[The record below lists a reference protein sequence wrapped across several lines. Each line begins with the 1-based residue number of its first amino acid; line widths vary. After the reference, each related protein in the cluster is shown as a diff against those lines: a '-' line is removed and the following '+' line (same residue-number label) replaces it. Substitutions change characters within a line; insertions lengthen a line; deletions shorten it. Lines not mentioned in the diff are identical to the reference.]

1 MAFNPIVIE
10 KGLNAGFAREMAQF
24 QAARQISP
32 GIMAAGMM
40 IPSTAAYEK
49 LGWLGAM
56 PTVQQWL
63 GEIQAKQLED
73 YDYTIRNK
81 DWAVAVPVNENDVA
95 DDQTGVHTMFP
106 QMLAQRIMRHPEELM
121 IDLLIDGATN
131 LAYDGKAF
139 FSDVSAP
146 RTIDNLLAG
155 SGYTTPSTRLEN
167 MEKDL
172 NAALVA
178 MAKFTDDQGAP
189 LNLRGNLIVC
199 PVNLENDFR
208 RLVQSTSDPT
218 ASGGIETFNPYAG
231 RFTVIGDSRLDAD
244 DTTDWYLLA
253 TNEIIKPFVFSMRQ
267 AAENRFEK
275 KNGTKSWI
283 WSADYRGNAGYGL
296 PHLAVKTVN
305 S

>member
-32 GIMAAGMM
+32 GIMASGMM

-73 YDYTIRNK
+73 YDYTVKNK
-81 DWAVAVPVNENDVA
+81 DWAVAVPINENDVA

-106 QMLAQRIMRHPEELM
+106 SMLAQKIMRHPEELM
-121 IDLLIDGATN
+121 IDFLIDGDTG
-131 LAYDGKAF
+131 LAYDGSAF
-139 FSDVSAP
+139 FANRS
-146 RTIDNLLAG
+146 TNDNLLAG
-155 SGYTTPSTRLEN
+155 TGTTLAQ
-167 MEKDL
+167 MEADL

-178 MAKFTDDQGAP
+178 MAKFQDDQGNP

-199 PVNLENDFR
+199 PAAMENDFR
-208 RLVQSTSDPT
+208 RLVQSPSDPT
-218 ASGGIETFNPYAG
+218 VSGGIETFNPYAN
-231 RFTVIGDSRLDAD
+231 RFTVIGDARLDAD
-244 DTTDWYLLA
+244 DADDWYLLN
-253 TNEIIKPFVFSMRQ
+253 TNEIVKPFVFSMRQ

-275 KNGTKSWI
+275 KNGTKTWV

-305 S
+305 T

>member
-24 QAARQISP
+24 QAAREISP

-73 YDYTIRNK
+73 YDYTIKNK

-106 QMLAQRIMRHPEELM
+106 AMLAQRIMRHPEKLM
-121 IDLLIDGATN
+121 IDLLINGDSN
-131 LAYDGKAF
+131 LAYDGVAF
-139 FSDVSAP
+139 FSDVSGA

-155 SGYTTPSTRLEN
+155 TGDSLAE
-167 MEKDL
+167 MEADL

-178 MAKFTDDQGAP
+178 MAEFEDDNGEP
-189 LNLRGNLIVC
+189 LNLRGDLIVC
-199 PVNLENDFR
+199 PVALENNFR

-231 RFTVIGDSRLDAD
+231 RFTVIGDPRLDAD
-244 DTTDWYLLA
+244 DADDWYLLS
-253 TNEIIKPFVFSMRQ
+253 TQEIVKPFVFSMRQ
-267 AAENRFEK
+267 GAENRFEK

-283 WSADYRGNAGYGL
+283 WSADYRGNAGYGI

-305 S
+305 